1 MLSSNTIFI
10 LKYRKAKEQV
20 RSFSSSFVGKLGAG
34 IKSLQSIRKYNVLN
48 ILLRFLKQVSIQE
61 TIQLPK
67 EPTPITLSNIEFSPW
82 FSGSYSTWYLI
93 EPGFY
98 TLFKNLSVV
107 LKVQLPTGETHIV
120 SSVSNSVIKN
130 LISTTHQQYPAS
142 WPSTWTAQGYE
153 AFKYKVLQ
161 QIVATAPRHGFTIS
175 IIGSTGLQ
183 IHAPISAEY
192 NGGKIISNVDNGSV
206 PILSFSASNKFEYG
220 VSRLNMANYIM
231 MTTVN
236 LTSIFDKIA
245 IALNFKYKKAIK
257 YQNILNLVGEE
268 DITEIDYTSSQGISL
283 LLNDGLRLLDN
294 KGNLLD
300 IGSGGIKNAST
311 NTQTS
316 TTTQTY

>member
-20 RSFSSSFVGKLGAG
+20 RAFSRSFVGKLGAG

-67 EPTPITLSNIEFSPW
+67 EPTPITLSNIQWNPW
-82 FSGSYSTWYLI
+82 VQSSYTGWYLI
-93 EPGFY
+93 EPGIY
-98 TLFKNLSVV
+98 PLFKNLSIV

-120 SSVSNSVIKN
+120 CSVSNNTIRQ
-130 LISTTHQQYPAS
+130 LISITHQQNPSS
-142 WPSTWTAQGYE
+142 WPSVWNTWGLE
-153 AFKYKVLQ
+153 AFKYKLLKEM
-161 QIVATAPRHGFTIS
+161 ANTAPRYGFTIS
-175 IIGSTGLQ
+175 VIDNTSLQ
-183 IHAPISAEY
+183 IHAPMSAEY
-192 NGGKIISNVDNGSV
+192 NGGKIISNVDNDSV

-268 DITEIDYTSSQGISL
+268 DITEIDYTSNQGVSL